1 MKKRKKARI
10 ARGTGRTGQKQPH
23 PAAAGPAIPERQ
35 LHRIAL
41 VVMFLLPL
49 FFYWRFLFG
58 GQMLLGTDWL
68 GAGGYQMRL
77 FMAEYIKSHGN
88 VALWMPAILSG
99 QPTLAAF
106 FGDLFYPTQLFRLF
120 IPVHIVWAWTFY
132 LHLFVAGLGTY
143 LFLKQ
148 LKVSVLPAALGG
160 IAYMFAGSLITL
172 TYAGH
177 DGRLIGCA
185 LMPMAM
191 FFLHRGMD
199 RRTLLNFMLCGL
211 MVALQLLSGHVQ
223 KVYYTVL
230 ILFAYFLFMWIR
242 TIRVERSASVAVKQA
257 GYFALGMV
265 FALAL
270 SAIQYLPIIGN
281 MPYAA
286 RGSERGYEYATSWSM
301 PIRETLDLISPS
313 FSGILKDYH
322 GSNPFKLHSEY
333 MGLLPLIFA
342 VWGIARAW
350 RKPSTKFFLFSFV
363 LTLLMAWGGNTPFY
377 QLPYLLLPGV
387 SKFRGPGM
395 IFFLGSFSIAVM
407 ASIGFDRAMHWAGN
421 KKWYRPRTG
430 LVLGAVLAVVMTVD
444 IGLSLKLWN
453 DKEGYI
459 RGVPP
464 PEQYFGPDEAISFL
478 KQDTLLYRVL
488 PMNYERSDAGVLMGY
503 GIQSAGGQMP
513 NPLQSYQD
521 FTGAGSS
528 VMFQAGNL
536 MQPNFLNLLNVKYV
550 VSVALPD
557 DDSRYDEQSRRVIR
571 QLKGFFSQPQFQLAH
586 RGQRFWIYLNL
597 SALPRAFV
605 ASGYEFADSK
615 EKVLAR
621 LAQTD
626 FDPGR
631 TALLYEEPEHKITG
645 QLSASAAEILEYDAN
660 QIRLRVILTAPSL
673 LVLSENWH
681 PDWKAYVDGRPVPVL
696 RAYHTLRAVSLDKG
710 EHDVK
715 FRYESG
721 YYRTGTWV
729 SLAAVALLLAVVGVQ
744 IGRRRR
750 RPRP

>member
-1 MKKRKKARI
+1 MKKRKKARP
-10 ARGTGRTGQKQPH
+10 ARGKGTARRQPPQ
-23 PAAAGPAIPERQ
+23 PAPAGPAVPE
-35 LHRIAL
+35 HRLQRVAL
-41 VVMFLLPL
+41 AVMFLLPL
-49 FFYWRFLFG
+49 FFYWKYLFG

-77 FMAEYIKSHGN
+77 FMTEYIKSHGN
-88 VALWMPAILSG
+88 VAFWMPAILSG

-120 IPVHIVWAWTFY
+120 IPIHVVWAWTFY

-143 LFLKQ
+143 LFLRQ
-148 LKVSVLPAALGG
+148 LRVSVLPAALGG
-160 IAYMFAGSLITL
+160 VAYMFAGSLITL

-191 FFLHRGMD
+191 YFLHRAMD
-199 RRTLLNFMLCGL
+199 RRSLLNFLLCGL
-211 MVALQLLSGHVQ
+211 MVALQLLSGHMQ

-230 ILFAYFLFMWIR
+230 ILFAYFLFKWVR
-242 TIRVERSASVAVKQA
+242 TIRAERSASVAVKQA
-257 GYFALGMV
+257 GYFALGMG

-270 SAIQYLPIIGN
+270 SAIQYLPIIAN

-301 PIRETLDLISPS
+301 PIKETFDLISPS
-313 FSGILKDYH
+313 FSGILKQYR
-322 GSNPFKLHSEY
+322 GTNPFKLHSEY
-333 MGLLPLIFA
+333 MGLLPLVFA
-342 VWGIARAW
+342 LWGIVRAW
-350 RKPSTKFFLFSFV
+350 KSASTRFFLASFV

-377 QLPYLLLPGV
+377 KFAYVLLPGV

-395 IFFLGSFSIAVM
+395 IFFLASFSIAVM
-407 ASIGFDRAMHWAGN
+407 AGIGLDRAMQWAG
-421 KKWYRPRTG
+421 KKNWYRPRTG
-430 LVLGAVLAVVMTVD
+430 PFLAAMLAIVMTVD

-453 DKEGYI
+453 DEEGFI

-464 PEQYFGPDEAISFL
+464 PGQYFGSDEVISFL
-478 KQDTLLYRVL
+478 KHDTLLYRIL
-488 PMNYERSDAGVLMGY
+488 PMNYQRSDAGVLMGY

-513 NPLQSYQD
+513 NPLQNYQD
-521 FTGAGSS
+521 FTGAGTS

-571 QLKGFFSQPQFQLAH
+571 QLKGFFSRPQFQLAR
-586 RGQRFWIYLNL
+586 RGPTHWVYLNQ

-605 ASGYEFADSK
+605 TSGYELAGSK
-615 EKVLAR
+615 EEVLAR
-621 LAQTD
+621 LAQAD

-631 TALLYEEPEHKITG
+631 TALLYEKPEHEMTG
-645 QLSASAAEILEYDAN
+645 QLFASTSEIREYDAN
-660 QIRLRVILTAPSL
+660 RIRLKAVLSGPGL

-681 PDWKAYVDGRPVPVL
+681 PDWKAYVDGKPAPVL
-696 RAYHTLRAVSLDKG
+696 RAYHTLRAVSMDRG
-710 EHDVK
+710 EHEVV
-715 FRYESG
+715 FIYESAS
-721 YYRTGTWV
+721 YRNGSWM
-729 SLAAVALLLAVVGVQ
+729 SLTALVLLLAVAVVQ
-744 IGRRRR
+744 AARRR
-750 RPRP
+750 RPRS

>member
-1 MKKRKKARI
+1 MTKRRKARTVRGSSP
-10 ARGTGRTGQKQPH
+10 ARQKHPQ
-23 PAAAGPAIPERQ
+23 PAAKAPAIPEQQ

-49 FFYWRFLFG
+49 FFYWKYLFG
-58 GQMLLGTDWL
+58 GQMLMGTDWL
-68 GAGGYQMRL
+68 GAGGYQMRQ
-77 FMAEYIKSHGN
+77 FMSEYIKSHGN
-88 VALWMPAILSG
+88 IAFWMPAILSG

-106 FGDLFYPTQLFRLF
+106 FGDLFYPTQFFRLF
-120 IPVHIVWAWTFY
+120 VPVHIVWAWTFY
-132 LHLFVAGLGTY
+132 LHLVVAGLGTY
-143 LFLKQ
+143 LFLRQ
-148 LKVSVLPAALGG
+148 LKLSALPAALGG
-160 IAYMFAGSLITL
+160 VAYMFAGSLITL

-191 FFLHRGMD
+191 YFLHRAMD
-199 RRTLLNFMLCGL
+199 RRSLLNFMLCGL

-230 ILFAYFLFMWIR
+230 ILFGYFLFIWIR
-242 TIRVERSASVAVKQA
+242 TIRTERSASVAVKQA
-257 GYFALGMV
+257 GYFALGMG

-313 FSGILKDYH
+313 FSGILRAYH

-342 VWGIARAW
+342 VWGIVRAW
-350 RKPSTKFFLFSFV
+350 KKASTRFFLFSFV
-363 LTLLMAWGGNTPFY
+363 LALLMAWGGNTPFY
-377 QLPYLLLPGV
+377 QLPYLLLPGL

-395 IFFLGSFSIAVM
+395 IFFLASFSVAVL
-407 ASIGFDRAMHWAGN
+407 AGIGFDRAMQWAGSRR
-421 KKWYRPRTG
+421 WYRPRTG
-430 LVLGAVLAVVMTVD
+430 LVLGAVLTTVMTLD

-464 PEQYFGPDEAISFL
+464 PGQYFAPDEAISFL
-478 KQDTLLYRVL
+478 KHDTLLYRVM
-488 PMNYERSDAGVLMGY
+488 PMNYERSDAGILMGH

-550 VSVALPD
+550 VSVALPE
-557 DDSRYDEQSRRVIR
+557 DDSRYDEQSRRVIG
-571 QLKGFFSQPQFQLAH
+571 QLKGFFSQPQFELAH
-586 RGQRFWIYLNL
+586 RGQRYWVYLNR

-605 ASGYEFADSK
+605 VSGFELAGSK
-615 EKVLAR
+615 EEVLTR
-621 LAQTD
+621 LGQTD

-631 TALLYEEPEHKITG
+631 TALLYEKPEHEMTG
-645 QLSASAAEILEYDAN
+645 QLSANTVGLLEHDAN
-660 QIRLRVILTAPSL
+660 RVGLKVILTAPSL

-681 PDWKAYVDGRPVPVL
+681 PAWKAYVDGEPAPVL
-696 RAYHTLRAVSLDKG
+696 RAYHTLRAVSLDRG
-710 EHDVK
+710 EHEVV

-721 YYRTGTWV
+721 HYRTGTWV
-729 SLAAVALLLAVVGVQ
+729 SLAAVALLLVVAGVQ
-744 IGRRRR
+744 VVRRR
-750 RPRP
+750 RPRS

>member
-1 MKKRKKARI
+1 MKKRKKARP
-10 ARGTGRTGQKQPH
+10 ARGKGTARRQPPQ
-23 PAAAGPAIPERQ
+23 PAPAGPAVPE
-35 LHRIAL
+35 HRLQRVAL
-41 VVMFLLPL
+41 AVMFLLPL
-49 FFYWRFLFG
+49 FFYWKYLFG

-77 FMAEYIKSHGN
+77 FMTEYIKSHGN
-88 VALWMPAILSG
+88 VAFWMPAILSG

-120 IPVHIVWAWTFY
+120 IPIHVVWAWTFY

-143 LFLKQ
+143 LFLRQ
-148 LKVSVLPAALGG
+148 LRVSVLPAALGG
-160 IAYMFAGSLITL
+160 VAYMFAGSLITL

-191 FFLHRGMD
+191 YFLHRAMD
-199 RRTLLNFMLCGL
+199 RRSLLNFLLCGL
-211 MVALQLLSGHVQ
+211 MVALQLLSGHMQ

-230 ILFAYFLFMWIR
+230 ILFAYFLFKWVR
-242 TIRVERSASVAVKQA
+242 TIRAERSASVAVKQA
-257 GYFALGMV
+257 GYFALGMG

-270 SAIQYLPIIGN
+270 SAIQYLPIIAN

-301 PIRETLDLISPS
+301 PIKETFDLISPS
-313 FSGILKDYH
+313 FSGILKQYR
-322 GSNPFKLHSEY
+322 GTNPFKLHSEY
-333 MGLLPLIFA
+333 MGLLPLVFA
-342 VWGIARAW
+342 LWGIVRAW
-350 RKPSTKFFLFSFV
+350 KSASTRFFLASFV

-377 QLPYLLLPGV
+377 KFAYVLLPGV

-395 IFFLGSFSIAVM
+395 IFFLASFSIAVM
-407 ASIGFDRAMHWAGN
+407 AGIGLDRAMQWAG
-421 KKWYRPRTG
+421 KKNWYRPRTG
-430 LVLGAVLAVVMTVD
+430 PFLAAMLAIVMTVD

-453 DKEGYI
+453 DEEGFI

-464 PEQYFGPDEAISFL
+464 PGQYFGSDEVISFL
-478 KQDTLLYRVL
+478 KHDTLLYRIL
-488 PMNYERSDAGVLMGY
+488 PMNYQRSDAGVLMGY

-513 NPLQSYQD
+513 NPLQNYQD
-521 FTGAGSS
+521 FTGAGTS

-571 QLKGFFSQPQFQLAH
+571 QLKGFFSRPQFQLAR
-586 RGQRFWIYLNL
+586 RGPTHWVYLNQ

-605 ASGYEFADSK
+605 TSGYELAGSK
-615 EKVLAR
+615 EEVLAR
-621 LAQTD
+621 LAQAD

-631 TALLYEEPEHKITG
+631 TALLYEKPEHEMTG
-645 QLSASAAEILEYDAN
+645 QLSASTSEIREYDAN
-660 QIRLRVILTAPSL
+660 RIRLKAVLSGPGL

-681 PDWKAYVDGRPVPVL
+681 PDWKAYVDGKPAPVL
-696 RAYHTLRAVSLDKG
+696 RAYHTLRAVSMDRG
-710 EHDVK
+710 EHEVV
-715 FRYESG
+715 FIYESAS
-721 YYRTGTWV
+721 YRNGSWM
-729 SLAAVALLLAVVGVQ
+729 SLTALVLLLAVAVVQ
-744 IGRRRR
+744 AARRR
-750 RPRP
+750 RPRS